1 MVKHNCG
8 VNKITYS
15 VAIHVGS
22 TGILWLTVKTADN
35 IRERKTSE
43 LIVELR
49 GQSDE
54 DKLKDKDK
62 KSREPV
68 EPLQVC
74 GV

>member
-1 MVKHNCG
+1 MWVLQASCG
-8 VNKITYS
+8 
-15 VAIHVGS
+15 
-22 TGILWLTVKTADN
+22 WLSRQLKN

-74 GV
+74 GVWVANKQ